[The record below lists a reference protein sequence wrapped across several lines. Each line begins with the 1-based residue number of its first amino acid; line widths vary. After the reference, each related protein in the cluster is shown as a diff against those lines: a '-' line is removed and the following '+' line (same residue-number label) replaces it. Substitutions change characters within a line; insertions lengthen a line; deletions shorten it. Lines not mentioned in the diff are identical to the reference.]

1 MPLKLLQVEQSI
13 IINPIANAKSIVLNG
28 ENNLTSMHRKI
39 AKGGYTYVFTSP
51 KIAISKIFKKNVL
64 D

>member
-1 MPLKLLQVEQSI
+1 M
-13 IINPIANAKSIVLNG
+13 INPIANAKSIVLNG

-39 AKGGYTYVFTSP
+39 AKGGYNYVFISP
-51 KIAISKIFKKNVL
+51 EVAISKIFKKNIL